1 MYVQVHSAPVLEI
14 TIFAAACRFLNQTLN
29 EILSCTVQISRVKA
43 FAMTIKNATSLE
55 HSAAAFGARVDVCV
69 LNSLLTLGLSGDR
82 RAR

>member
-1 MYVQVHSAPVLEI
+1 MADSA
-14 TIFAAACRFLNQTLN
+14 
-29 EILSCTVQISRVKA
+29 RVKA
-43 FAMTIKNATSLE
+43 FPMTIKNATSME